1 MKQKTY
7 NDIRCTRIL
16 IRGAGDLASGIAH
29 RLCRSGFRVC
39 LVDTATPMA
48 VRRMVAFSEAVY
60 EGGKTIEGITA
71 VRISRPEE
79 ISPVWEKGQIP
90 LLIDPANEIRHT
102 LKPHVLVDAI
112 LVSVARPQKEPERQ
126 FPDVSG
132 ASCSLQHERVRPA
145 YAFSYK
151 HFPWQDYP
159 QQVQFEPNCG
169 ALVSLSEFK
178 YLMASHCLFT
188 RSSKLMKSKKLLFSR
203 KTIKINFR

>member
-1 MKQKTY
+1 MQTDY
-7 NDIRCTRIL
+7 TPFNFSAASVAVLHFIHCSVTGRAFNRWTEISSPHVSQIPYEPSSIR
-16 IRGAGDLASGIAH
+16 S
-29 RLCRSGFRVC
+29 S
-39 LVDTATPMA
+39 
-48 VRRMVAFSEAVY
+48 AFY
-60 EGGKTIEGITA
+60 EGEKTIEGITA
-71 VRISRPEE
+71 VRISQPAE
-79 ISPVWEKGQIP
+79 ISSVWEKGRIP

-159 QQVQFEPNCG
+159 QQVQFDPNCG